1 MKVSFIIPVYKAEKY
16 LANCV
21 DSLSSQTYKN
31 LEIILVDDGSP
42 DGSPALCDQL
52 ATIDNR
58 IRVIHKS
65 NGGAASARNEGIRA
79 SKGDYII
86 FCDADDFWRTD
97 TYLDDLIH
105 KTNAH
110 PECDFL
116 NFNCSYYY
124 DSKGRYRDFVAY
136 SDDLLSPVDKNTAV
150 ISLVKSGTFPMSPCT
165 KIINREFLLKND
177 IWFPEGTIS
186 EDIPW
191 FIKMLDCSQ
200 KTVFCN
206 DYQYA
211 YRQEVE
217 TSVTHSCRGV
227 NDLLC
232 IVENGVKAI
241 DLLSF
246 NKSAKEALLS
256 FYAYELCI
264 LLTSYPEADKEIKNR
279 VRNLLWLLD
288 YQQNPKVAQVNL
300 LKNYTGLSLT
310 IRALRLYNWC
320 RRRNNG

>member
-1 MKVSFIIPVYKAEKY
+1 
-16 LANCV
+16 
-21 DSLSSQTYKN
+21 
-31 LEIILVDDGSP
+31 
-42 DGSPALCDQL
+42 
-52 ATIDNR
+52 
-58 IRVIHKS
+58 
-65 NGGAASARNEGIRA
+65 
-79 SKGDYII
+79 
-86 FCDADDFWRTD
+86 
-97 TYLDDLIH
+97 
-105 KTNAH
+105 
-110 PECDFL
+110 
-116 NFNCSYYY
+116 
-124 DSKGRYRDFVAY
+124 
-136 SDDLLSPVDKNTAV
+136 
-150 ISLVKSGTFPMSPCT
+150 MSPCT

-310 IRALRLYNWC
+310 IGALRLYNWC